1 MRLQHKQAERRGR
14 VLLQHLGEGEE
25 VAEALGHLLAVY
37 EKHSRVHP
45 RVGEA
50 LVPAAGGLRALVL
63 VMRECQVRATAV
75 DVDRRAQVAVHHGG
89 ALGVPAGAPLAP
101 RARPAGLARLGGL
114 PEGEVERVALLLPR
128 RDARAHHK
136 VVHVAAGYLA
146 VAGVAAHGEVHVAV
160 IGSVRV
166 PLLDQALDHADHGAD
181 LLGGTRA
188 NIRVHHVGGAHDAD
202 ELLGELLRY
211 LGRGT
216 PLLVGAID
224 DLVVHVG
231 EVLREGDLVTARDEP
246 AANHVEADKRA
257 CVADVDVVVH
267 RGAAHVHADLALLD
281 GLKVLFLMRSAV
293 VDLHEGPPGGGRR
306 ARLLLGQS
314 SQTPAR

>member
-1 MRLQHKQAERRGR
+1 
-14 VLLQHLGEGEE
+14 
-25 VAEALGHLLAVY
+25 
-37 EKHSRVHP
+37 VHP
-45 RVGEA
+45 GVGEA
-50 LVPAAGGLRALVL
+50 LVPAAGGLCALVL
-63 VMRECQVRATAV
+63 VVREGQVGATAV
-75 DVDRRAQVAVHHGG
+75 DVDRRAQVAVNHGG
-89 ALGVPAGAPLAP
+89 ALGVPARAPFAP

-128 RDARAHHK
+128 RDARAHHE

-181 LLGGTRA
+181 LLGGARA
-188 NIRVHHVGGAHDAD
+188 NIRVHHVGSAHNAD

-211 LGRGT
+211 LGRGA
-216 PLLVGAID
+216 PLLVSTVD

-231 EVLREGDLVTARDEP
+231 EVLRERDIVAARDEP
-246 AANHVEADKRA
+246 AANHVEADERA
-257 CVADVDVVVH
+257 RVADVDVVVH

-281 GLKVLFLMRSAV
+281 GLECFLAVRSAV
-293 VDLHEGPPGGGRR
+293 VDEHAGSFDRYER
-306 ARLLLGQS
+306 A
-314 SQTPAR
+314 